1 MIRSLYRKY
10 HKIRPYYF
18 SVNTSLRKFIS
29 CCTKNTNKYLKNG
42 TEKMGSQNRQ
52 RVDSVFRLRIADIIR
67 KKRDGE
73 SLSIEEIE
81 FFVEGVV
88 NRSIQDAQLG
98 AMLMAMYIRSLD
110 SEETTYLTRA
120 MTHSGEVLKWPAE
133 WKGRIVDKHST
144 GGVGDKVSLI
154 LAPALAACGMKVP
167 MVSGR
172 GLSHTG
178 GTLDKL
184 EAIPGFTVS
193 QSHANMIKI
202 LENVGCCIV
211 GQTSNLVPADKIM
224 YATRDVTSTTE
235 NIGLITS
242 SIISKKVAESLD
254 ALVLDVKIGKG
265 AFLKNEK
272 DARELAQR
280 MVAAGN
286 GSGVQTVALL
296 TDMNSP
302 IGKKIGNAFEVAE
315 SIECLHGN
323 GPNDLTDLVT
333 RLGGQLLYKINA
345 AESMDAAINMIAS
358 TLNDGRALA
367 KFRAMIVA
375 QGVQEEIADKLC
387 RKGADV
393 FEVLPKAKYTYEI
406 QCAKSGHI
414 HSIDSMNCAIVTGKL
429 GAGRAKAGEVINFAV
444 GIHLKKH
451 IGDAIEKDEV
461 AMVVHHDEDGIFP
474 EEFAGLLKD
483 AFVIG
488 DRPVTHATRVLD
500 VIT

>member
-1 MIRSLYRKY
+1 MPPCSRSINR
-10 HKIRPYYF
+10 
-18 SVNTSLRKFIS
+18 
-29 CCTKNTNKYLKNG
+29 G
-42 TEKMGSQNRQ
+42 TIPNLIQ
-52 RVDSVFRLRIADIIR
+52 
-67 KKRDGE
+67 KKRDGN
-73 SLSIEEIE
+73 SLTREEVE
-81 FFVEGVV
+81 YFVREVV
-88 NRSIQDAQLG
+88 AGHVQDAQLG

>member
-1 MIRSLYRKY
+1 
-10 HKIRPYYF
+10 
-18 SVNTSLRKFIS
+18 
-29 CCTKNTNKYLKNG
+29 
-42 TEKMGSQNRQ
+42 MGSQNRQ

-429 GAGRAKAGEVINFAV
+429 GAGRAKAGEVINFGV

-488 DRPVTHATRVLD
+488 DHPVTHATRVLD

>member
-1 MIRSLYRKY
+1 MPPNSGNSNNKKRNGETETGKINGELCIPSLIKR
-10 HKIRPYYF
+10 
-18 SVNTSLRKFIS
+18 
-29 CCTKNTNKYLKNG
+29 
-42 TEKMGSQNRQ
+42 
-52 RVDSVFRLRIADIIR
+52 
-67 KKRDGE
+67 KRDGKQ
-73 SLSIEEIE
+73 LTREEVE
-81 FFVEGVV
+81 YFVKEVV
-88 NRSIQDAQLG
+88 AGQVQDAQLG
-98 AMLMAMYIRSLD
+98 AMLMAMYIRGLD
-110 SEETTYLTRA
+110 YDETSYLTRS

-133 WKGRIVDKHST
+133 WRGKIVDKHST

-172 GLSHTG
+172 GLCHTG

-184 EAIPGFTVS
+184 ESIPGFTVS

-202 LENVGCCIV
+202 LEDVGCCIV

-272 DARELAQR
+272 DARELANR

-286 GSGVQTVALL
+286 GSGVQTIALL

-302 IGKKIGNAFEVAE
+302 IGMNIGNALEVAE
-315 SIECLHGN
+315 TIECLHGN

-333 RLGGQLLYKINA
+333 RLGGHLLYKVNA
-345 AESMDAAINMIAS
+345 AGSMDAAVDMVAK
-358 TLNDGRALA
+358 TLIDGSALA
-367 KFRAMIVA
+367 KFQAMMVA
-375 QGVQEEIADKLC
+375 QGVQEELADKLC
-387 RKGADV
+387 LKGADV
-393 FEVLPKAKYTYEI
+393 FEYLPKAKHTYEI
-406 QCAKSGHI
+406 KCSKSGHI
-414 HSIDSMNCAIVTGKL
+414 HSIDSMNCAIVTWKL
-429 GAGRAKAGEVINFAV
+429 GAGRKKAGEAINFGV
-444 GIHLKKH
+444 GIQLKKH
-451 IGDAIEKDEV
+451 VGDAVNKDEV

-474 EEFAGLLKD
+474 AEFAGLLKD

-488 DRPVTHATRVLD
+488 KSPITHGTRVLD